1 MTVLKLNEQHS
12 EALKFVFSSKK
23 YMGVSLAAGDFLGR
37 DKAVIELEPLETYF
51 HANFCNAYLA
61 KRKNHHAYGYFDE
74 TGNITATI
82 GFYESSDDASWY
94 WNMVRTTGSNQRE
107 VKHVLDAVI
116 KHNEERGRLKFYSM
130 FPLQYRKV
138 YRRMAFSEWAS
149 ERYDYFDEFY
159 VEAKNQCR
167 FTLPWQIM
175 FNRTLVPTDSLV
187 RCTFLKQKYR
197 DELFNGGAI

>member
-1 MTVLKLNEQHS
+1 MNTLKLNFNH
-12 EALKFVFSSKK
+12 ADKLRKLFNTTK
-23 YMGVSLAAGDFLGR
+23 YMGVKLDEGDFLGR
-37 DKAVIELEPLETYF
+37 EQHHIELNPIDEYL
-51 HANFCNAYLA
+51 HGNFCSAYLSD
-61 KRKNHHAYGYFDE
+61 RKNHHAYGYINEVGD
-74 TGNITATI
+74 ITATI
-82 GFYESSDDASWY
+82 GFYESTDDASWY

-175 FNRTLVPTDSLV
+175 FNRTLVPTDTIV